1 MRCESPGAIRRFLRK
16 CNLLPNP
23 VAAIVY
29 ERAVLRLV
37 VSVANSWGIL
47 RRLSARPGR
56 TVARPVANRRCS
68 SSCLSDVILSWA
80 MPAPAALPI
89 TLSTRSNELPRRAG
103 FLKVQCRYC
112 PSACPVRETRLS

>member
-1 MRCESPGAIRRFLRK
+1 MRCESPGAVRRFLRK
-16 CNLLPNP
+16 RNLLPNP
-23 VAAIVY
+23 VAAVVY

-56 TVARPVANRRCS
+56 TVERPRANRRCS
-68 SSCLSDVILSWA
+68 SSCLSDVILPWV

-89 TLSTRSNELPRRAG
+89 TLSTRSNDLPHSAG
-103 FLKVQCRYC
+103 FPKVKRRYC
-112 PSACPVRETRLS
+112 PSACPARETRLS